1 MPDLAEVREYLDRG
15 LYELNAQ
22 EKDWDR
28 REGYFKGDQDMPYAP
43 EGVNEEY
50 ESLQKM
56 AIANLLEIA
65 MNGPIQRLQA
75 DGFRTG
81 RADVA
86 DQTAW
91 TEIWQPNKLDSRQG
105 IVYRQMFIHG
115 RGVMSVSRN
124 EANRKSP
131 KIRPESSRRVWIE
144 PNPEDPFEPLFTVKR
159 FTVTNRAPS
168 QLILPASF
176 TVGSTT
182 QVAYVYTE
190 NEWFKYE
197 AAGTSNGW
205 QFKSQGAHNMGG
217 NPFVPFDFNVDAD
230 GKPQPAITKL
240 MPQQDAINTIRFN
253 TLLAMQ
259 FSAFRQR
266 VFTGFDPVV
275 RDDKG
280 KPLVK
285 VDQDGKP
292 ILDVNGLQQPIVRS
306 PGRVGVDRALVFP
319 GDQTKVFDL
328 PESNLDNYIKVLDKF
343 LNDFMVIGQIPPA
356 YALTKMANTSGDAMS
371 GAESTFQSLE
381 KELKRA
387 AGESLEQVMRL
398 GNVARGEQEPDVA
411 SEVIWADTEIRSF
424 AQIVDAIGKL
434 VTSGMSRKDAWSMLP
449 NATPPKVSE
458 WVTNSDSDRTS
469 ADEAIL
475 KMAGG

>member
-1 MPDLAEVREYLDRG
+1 MLAVATAREYLDRG

-22 EKDWDR
+22 EKGWDR
-28 REGYFKGDQDMPYAP
+28 RENYLKGIQDMPYAP

-50 ESLQKM
+50 EALQKM

-81 RADVA
+81 RNDKADEN
-86 DQTAW
+86 AW

-105 IVYRQMFIHG
+105 IVYRQMFVHG

-124 EANRKSP
+124 AANPKSP

-168 QLILPASF
+168 QLILPDSL
-176 TVGSTT
+176 TTTT

-197 AAGTSNGW
+197 AAGNTADW
-205 QFKSQGAHNMGG
+205 QLKDQGEHNMGG
-217 NPFVPFDFNVDAD
+217 NPFVPFDFNLDAD
-230 GKPQPAITKL
+230 GKPQPAIAKL

-275 RDDKG
+275 RDEKG
-280 KPLVK
+280 RPIVK
-285 VDQDGKP
+285 IDPVTKEP
-292 ILDVNGLQQPIVRS
+292 ILDANGLQQPIVRS

-319 GDQTKVFDL
+319 GDSTKVFDL

-398 GNVARGEQEPDVA
+398 GNVARGEQEPDLA

-434 VTSGMSRKDAWSMLP
+434 ISSGMSRKDAWSMLP
-449 NATPPKVSE
+449 NATPPKVSD
-458 WVTNSDSDRTS
+458 WVTNSNDDRNA
-469 ADEAIL
+469 ADAALL

>member
-1 MPDLAEVREYLDRG
+1 VDATEARNHLDLG
-15 LYELNAQ
+15 LARLKNQ
-22 EKDWDR
+22 EKDWDK
-28 REGYFKGDQDMPYAP
+28 REDYFQGKQDLPYAP

-50 ESLQKM
+50 EALQRM

-81 RADVA
+81 RNEKA
-86 DQTAW
+86 DQAAW
-91 TEIWQPNKLDSRQG
+91 TELWQPNKLDSRQG

-115 RGVMSVSRN
+115 RGVMSVSPN
-124 EANRKSP
+124 KANRKSP

-144 PNPEDPFEPLFTVKR
+144 PNPEDPFEPLFTVKK
-159 FTVTNRAPS
+159 FTVTDRAPS
-168 QLILPASF
+168 KLILPDSM
-176 TVGSTT
+176 STT
-182 QVAYVYTE
+182 KQVAYVYGE
-190 NEWFKYE
+190 NDWFKFGALGGSTDWQLE
-197 AAGTSNGW
+197 ASG
-205 QFKSQGAHNMGG
+205 QHNMNG

-230 GKPQPAITKL
+230 GVPHPAITKL

-280 KPLVK
+280 RPLVK
-285 VDQDGKP
+285 RDPNTNEP
-292 ILDVNGLQQPIVRS
+292 ILDANGMQQPIVRS

-328 PESNLDNYIKVLDKF
+328 AESNLDNYITVLDKF

-381 KELKRA
+381 RDLKRA

-434 VTSGMSRKDAWSMLP
+434 ITSGMSRKDAWSMLP

-458 WVTNSDSDRTS
+458 WVENSDSDREA
-469 ADEAIL
+469 ADAALL
-475 KMAGG
+475 KMAGA

>member
-1 MPDLAEVREYLDRG
+1 MPDLALAREYLDRG
-15 LYELNAQ
+15 LYCLKHQ

-28 REGYFKGDQDMPYAP
+28 RENYFKGVQDMPYAP

-50 ESLQKM
+50 EALQRM

-81 RADVA
+81 RNDKA

-124 EANRKSP
+124 EANPKSP

-144 PNPEDPFEPLFTVKR
+144 PDPEDPFEPLFTVKK

-168 QLILPASF
+168 GLILPDAL
-176 TVGSTT
+176 TSTK

-190 NEWFKYE
+190 NEWFKFE
-197 AAGTSNGW
+197 AAGNTSDW
-205 QFKSQGAHNMGG
+205 QPTTAGQHNMRG

-280 KPLVK
+280 RPLVK
-285 VDQDGKP
+285 TDPVTNQP
-292 ILDVNGLQQPIVRS
+292 ILDGNGQQQPIVRS

-319 GDQTKVFDL
+319 GGDTKVFDL
-328 PESNLDNYIKVLDKF
+328 AESNLDNYIKVLDKF

-381 KELKRA
+381 KDLKRA

-398 GNVARGEQEPDVA
+398 GNVARGEAEPDVA
-411 SEVIWADTEIRSF
+411 SEVIWADTEIKSF

-434 VTSGMSRKDAWSMLP
+434 VASGMSRKDAWSMLP
-449 NATPPKVSE
+449 NSTPPKVTD
-458 WVTNSDSDRTS
+458 WVTNSDNDRS
-469 ADEAIL
+469 AADAALL